1 MILLGIDIGGTKV
14 AFRAEPDGADAHES
28 SFIWPESGRVA
39 DDIAALHRH
48 AEEVLARTG
57 QSVAAVGVAVPATLD
72 ADGRVTSWPT
82 RPSWQGLDLVI
93 VLGELFPRAELCW
106 GDDGDLAAMAES
118 HASGLA
124 DLVYLGVGTG
134 IGGGMVLGG
143 RSVPGPRRGS
153 CELGHL
159 IVDRRGERCDC
170 GRHGCVQAEAS
181 GPATLR
187 RASTARGT
195 RVSFA
200 ELRHGYAEGAGWAV
214 AAVEHSCAAL
224 AAALVGVG
232 ELVRPDAAVIG
243 GGFAAGLPGFVEET
257 ARQAAR
263 LSRPG
268 HPPPPIGPAVL
279 GGRSSLYGAVL
290 AAKGGTLA

>member
-1 MILLGIDIGGTKV
+1 MGGTKV

-28 SFIWPESGRVA
+28 SFNWPESGRTA
-39 DDIAALHRH
+39 DDITALHRH
-48 AEEVLARTG
+48 AEEIRARTG
-57 QSVAAVGVAVPATLD
+57 QPVAAVGVAVPATLD

-82 RPSWQGLDLVI
+82 RPFWRGLDLAT
-93 VLGELFPRAELCW
+93 VLGELFPRAELHW
-106 GDDGDLAAMAES
+106 ADDGDLAALAEAQ
-118 HASGLA
+118 ASGRA
-124 DLVYLGVGTG
+124 NLVYVGVGTG
-134 IGGGMVLGG
+134 IGGGIVLGG

-159 IVDRRGERCDC
+159 IVARQGERCDC
-170 GRHGCVQAEAS
+170 GRRGCVQAEAS

-187 RASTARGT
+187 RASAARGA

-232 ELVRPDAAVIG
+232 ELVRPDAMVIG

-257 ARQAAR
+257 SRQAAL
-263 LSRPG
+263 LSRQG
-268 HPPPPIGPAVL
+268 HPPAPIGPAVL
-279 GGRSSLYGAVL
+279 GGKSSLHGAVL
-290 AAKGGTLA
+290 AARGGTGA